1 MRQQFGKFFRAAFAT
16 AIVLATTGCLTEGD
30 TRTSVPPAVAAHVSV
45 AGFEAIRFWG
55 DAPPAGAQAAIERQ
69 TRQLIAGAATSG
81 VSPTTTHILAISG
94 GGSDGAFGAGLL
106 AGWTAHGSRPV
117 FDVVTGVSTGALTAP
132 FAFLGPA
139 YDGTLQRLYTQTT
152 DADIATRRPLIQ
164 ALTGDSLADTTPLR
178 QLIAEHIEEDI
189 LDEIARQHGLGRRLY
204 IATTNLDAQRPVI
217 WDMGAIAATPH
228 PDRLS
233 LFRTVLLASAAI
245 PAAFPPVLIRV
256 TADGRH
262 YEELHVDGGTT
273 REVFLLPAGLSLAR
287 IDKQV
292 KNSRPR
298 RLFIIRNG
306 KVEPEYDRT
315 PNSTLS
321 IAERSVSTL
330 IKNQAIGDIYR
341 MYLDARRDGTDFNLA
356 YIPASFDEISGAGF
370 DPEYM
375 SDLYFAGMR
384 AAANGYDWAKVPP
397 EYN

>member
-1 MRQQFGKFFRAAFAT
+1 MIGNLLRILFAMALPLAT
-16 AIVLATTGCLTEGD
+16 AGCLTEGD
-30 TRTSVPPAVAAHVSV
+30 SRSSVPPAMAAHASV
-45 AGFEAIRFWG
+45 AGFESIRFWG
-55 DAPPAGAQAAIERQ
+55 DAPPAGAEAAIARQ
-69 TRQLIAGAATSG
+69 TAQLLAGVAAGSG
-81 VSPTTTHILAISG
+81 VSPTTTNILAISG

-106 AGWTAHGSRPV
+106 AGWSAHGSRPV

-132 FAFLGPA
+132 FAFLGPP
-139 YDGTLQRLYTQTT
+139 YDGTLQKLYTQTT
-152 DADIATRRPLIQ
+152 NADIATRRRLIE

-178 QLIAEHIEEDI
+178 RLISEHITEDV
-189 LDEIARQHGLGRRLY
+189 LDEIARQHGFGRRLY

-228 PDRLS
+228 PERLS
-233 LFRTVLLASAAI
+233 LFRTVMLASAAI

-256 TADGRH
+256 TADGQH

-287 IDKQV
+287 IDKSV
-292 KNSRPR
+292 KNRRPR

-315 PNSTLS
+315 RNSTLS

-341 MYLDARRDGTDFNLA
+341 MYVDARRDGTDFNLS
-356 YIPASFDEISGAGF
+356 YIPSSFNEISGSGF
-370 DPEYM
+370 DPKYM
-375 SDLYFAGMR
+375 SDLYFTGYR
-384 AAANGYDWAKVPP
+384 AAADGYDWAKAPP
-397 EYN
+397 GYE